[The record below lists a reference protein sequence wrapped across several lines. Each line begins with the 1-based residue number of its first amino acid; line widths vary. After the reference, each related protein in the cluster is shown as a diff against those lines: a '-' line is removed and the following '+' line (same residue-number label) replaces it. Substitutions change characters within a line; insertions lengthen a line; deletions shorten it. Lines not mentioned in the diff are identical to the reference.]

1 MGQYQYDKIP
11 IIQIEKKKDVISKI
25 QKPTFREEARET
37 RREYLD
43 MTPQFKKKAPV
54 ESLERVRQAREKYF
68 NSLTNQQISKPE
80 PPTPTRP
87 TPTRP
92 TPSRPTPSRPTPS
105 RPTPTRPTPTRPTPT
120 RPTPTRPTP
129 KDKKRG
135 SLLTDITRS
144 QTKIS
149 PPSIPLSPVEP
160 VQPSSSSEMEI
171 SEPIQPQIL
180 SSEPPDAPEIPA
192 EKIYF
197 RIFNKCLQSND
208 TILDITLYLSEI
220 SVKITSEKAD
230 LEIAYMPPFSSSK
243 ASLILTN
250 DRTLEG
256 KTVKKVD
263 VTYKDRLGQIYDI
276 TFNIFQIS
284 IA

>member
-92 TPSRPTPSRPTPS
+92 TP
-105 RPTPTRPTPTRPTPT
+105 
-120 RPTPTRPTP
+120 TRPTP

-149 PPSIPLSPVEP
+149 PPSIPPSPVEP